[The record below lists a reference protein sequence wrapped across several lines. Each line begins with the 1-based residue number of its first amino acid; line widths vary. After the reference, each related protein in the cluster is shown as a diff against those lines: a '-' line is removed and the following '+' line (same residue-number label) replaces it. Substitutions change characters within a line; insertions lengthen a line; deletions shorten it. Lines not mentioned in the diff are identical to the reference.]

1 MFDHVCPAILL
12 AAVKEELLIGSEEE
26 IEISSVMCGPIFRH
40 PKLDSPL
47 RFQHVEA
54 LSQKVC

>member
-12 AAVKEELLIGSEEE
+12 AAVKEELLIGSEE
-26 IEISSVMCGPIFRH
+26 EISSVMCGPIFRH